1 MLVLIL
7 AGFAATWHRVV
18 SHFASNWQAYAAF
31 AALLSP
37 WVALLGVVAGLR
49 HTRRQLQATIDIAN
63 RQLKANRVSAE
74 RQIRATVV
82 AANRQKWID
91 ELRTELAHFI
101 GLLPTAHGIQLNPSS
116 AIDDQA
122 LLRDMNFHHAKINLL
137 INPQECDCSKLG
149 DVVDRS
155 VAHASE
161 SLRTKAVNRDALTYD
176 MNEIV
181 GVAQQVFAERW
192 QKIQSLE

>member
-1 MLVLIL
+1 ML
-7 AGFAATWHRVV
+7 AGFAATWHKVV
-18 SHFASNWQAYAAF
+18 SHFVSNWQAYGVF

-37 WVALLGVVAGLR
+37 WIALTGVLAGLR
-49 HTRRQLQATIDIAN
+49 HSRRQLQATIDIAN
-63 RQLKANRVSAE
+63 RQLESNRIAAE
-74 RQIRATVV
+74 RQIRATVI

-91 ELRTELAHFI
+91 ELRSELAHFI
-101 GLLPTAHGIQLNPSS
+101 SLLPAAHGVRVGPSTATDS
-116 AIDDQA
+116 QA

-137 INPQECDCSKLG
+137 INPQECDCSRLG

-161 SLRTKAVNRDALTYD
+161 SLQKKAIDQDALRYD
-176 MNEIV
+176 INQLV
-181 GVAQQVFAERW
+181 SVAQSLFVERW

>member
-1 MLVLIL
+1 MLLLTL
-7 AGFAATWHRVV
+7 AAGTWHRIV
-18 SHFASNWQAYAAF
+18 SHFASNWQAYAAL

-37 WVALLGVVAGLR
+37 WIALAGVVAGLR
-49 HTRRQLQATIDIAN
+49 HARRQLQATINIAN
-63 RQLKANRVSAE
+63 QQLEANRNTAE
-74 RQIRATVV
+74 RQIRATVI

-91 ELRTELAHFI
+91 ELRSELAHFI
-101 GLLPTAHGIQLNPSS
+101 GLLPAAHGIRPDPLNT
-116 AIDDQA
+116 IDSQE

-161 SLRTKAVNRDALTYD
+161 SLRTKAINRDALTHD
-176 MNEIV
+176 LNEIV
-181 GVAQQVFAERW
+181 SVAQQVFAERW